1 MSKRHNRKHNKPRD
15 ARKRTATA
23 SAGSDKAITPPR
35 RSNAPAKPVGL
46 SRAEREAEQAQAFTD
61 SLAENV
67 RRLHVATR
75 DTVMAV
81 DRFMQLAP
89 MLDRAAKRAGEGT
102 LSDLILLE
110 RKMIFQLFRTAC
122 ASISTL
128 SRLAADQPDRTM
140 MFDPTEIGQLALS
153 AGNLTETWLEA
164 WQDTFELLAENPT
177 QDGRTEGK

>member
-23 SAGSDKAITPPR
+23 SAGSGKVITPPR
-35 RSNAPAKPVGL
+35 RSNAPEKPVGR
-46 SRAEREAEQAQAFTD
+46 SNAEREAEQAQAFTN

-110 RKMIFQLFRTAC
+110 RKMIFQLFRTAE

-140 MFDPTEIGQLALS
+140 MFEPTEIGGLALS

-177 QDGRTEGK
+177 QNGRTEGK